1 MIKTPFYIAFF
12 LVFFSCLSSFSQTK
26 RELEQQRKKLKKEI
40 SQVNTLLF
48 NAQRKEKNVLEDLK
62 DLTQKIAVRFA
73 LIEIINAETTLLATA
88 IVKNKKEIEKLEKEL
103 AILKADYAGMIF
115 KSYKSKSQQSR
126 LMFVL
131 SSQNFQQAYK
141 RLEYMKQYTSFRKK
155 QGEAIGVQTDIVR
168 KMNDSLFFQKQLKD
182 TLMLSEQ
189 DQKEKIELDKKD
201 KERLVAA
208 IKKKESKY
216 RKEIE
221 NKIQAE
227 KRLAEKIDKIIR
239 EEIAKANR
247 LAREKLK
254 NSGKNINKN
263 EFVLSPEA
271 RALAAKFELNK
282 GELPWPIEEGLITR
296 RFGQQPHPTFPG
308 ITINSTGLH
317 MVTRRGKSAA
327 AIFDGNILNVL
338 VTSEGRKNVLIQHG
352 NYISSYNNLDKLYV
366 RKGDVVKTGEKI
378 GQIFTDKVSG
388 KTTLIFVLYKNTT
401 KLNPSSWILKR

>member
-1 MIKTPFYIAFF
+1 
-12 LVFFSCLSSFSQTK
+12 LSSFSQTK

-254 NSGKNINKN
+254 NSGKNTNKN

-282 GELPWPIEEGLITR
+282 GKLPWPIEEGLITR